1 MHLHHEFSPPATVLV
16 VHLLQALDHL
26 PEGRDQRATPARLQE
41 GPDGVE
47 VTHGGVEDSVV
58 EAVRNEAHANQEG

>member
-1 MHLHHEFSPPATVLV
+1 MVLV

-26 PEGRDQRATPARLQE
+26 PEGRDQMMAPARLQE

-58 EAVRNEAHANQEG
+58 EAVRNEAHVNQEG